1 LIWLARDFISENIF
15 HQSFHHWRIAIAV
28 QSPKYATPALDKGL
42 EILELLARSSRGLT
56 LNEMSKAMGRT
67 VSEIFR
73 MVFTLEQRGYIASD
87 DNDCYSLS
95 LKMFELSHRQ
105 QPLKSLVVTAMP
117 LMRELAGRACQSC
130 HLVVYHDGRT
140 IVVSQV
146 DSPGPFTFGP
156 KVGTLSR
163 LTDTASGTILLA
175 FVDEAERT
183 RMIAAQIRIDGELEI
198 DAALLLRQIE
208 AVRSDTGVTWPSR
221 RNHGVTDISRPVFA
235 ANREVLAALTVPY
248 VERLDRLQ
256 SPSLVAVQ
264 EQVREVTLRLS
275 ELMSFSGHNTLQ

>member
-1 LIWLARDFISENIF
+1 MSENIF

-87 DNDCYSLS
+87 DNDRYSLS

-183 RMIAAQIRIDGELEI
+183 RMIAA
-198 DAALLLRQIE
+198 
-208 AVRSDTGVTWPSR
+208 
-221 RNHGVTDISRPVFA
+221 
-235 ANREVLAALTVPY
+235 LAALTVPY